1 MIEWEKHWHYV
12 WEFSRKNVFQMIFSH
27 CAFAGSAKDGPIV
40 TPLMDFVRQKRS
52 TKGGSRVS
60 FYSIRDKFDRI
71 KQ

>member
-1 MIEWEKHWHYV
+1 M
-12 WEFSRKNVFQMIFSH
+12 FQMIFSH